1 MADDVTSPRRARGSR
16 IPPHDLTA
24 EESLL
29 GAMMLEPEA
38 IAAAAGVVRADDFYK
53 PAHAHIF
60 DAVHAL
66 YAAGQPVD
74 PVTVAD
80 ELRRNGLLETV
91 GGHQVL
97 VDVMASTP
105 ATTNAAGYARIVEEH
120 ALLRRLI
127 GIAGEIAE
135 IGYSMPEDVTK
146 ALDRAEAMVYDVNQ
160 RRVTDSTSKIEDLLG
175 LNLDRLEH
183 LYGRGDAITG
193 VPTGYVDLDE
203 LLSGLQPSNLVVVGA
218 RPSMGKCVAGDT
230 PIVDPATGDLN
241 TAADVHR
248 AGVGGRHVSVLAL
261 TPGGELRPI
270 QPRAFVDD
278 GFKPVYRVRTR
289 SGREI
294 RTTASHPFLTPGG
307 WRPLADLS
315 TGQCVGVP
323 AAIPVFGHDS
333 LPIDEVL
340 MLAYLVVAP
349 GSDELGPRLW
359 TDNREVATDIEHRG
373 AGYGARVIDR
383 SLPGGARTWD
393 VAPGGALA
401 ELAARHG
408 IAGALADR
416 RVPRAVFR
424 LPRDQLA
431 RFLNRALGAAAA
443 VWHPAGHEPGRVVA
457 ALRSPGLAHD
467 LQHLLLRFGVC
478 ASVRRSVVAVDDAT
492 WVAYELVVD
501 ESPQIIAL
509 AQEIGLLGR
518 EAELGAIVAHARG
531 VARRQRPELVTA
543 GEARSSGS
551 EISGSLATEGT
562 LAAAHPGGRVA
573 PTGEGATLD
582 GPAVAWDEITAIDH
596 EGDEQVYD
604 LTIPEWHNFVAA
616 DVFVHNTSFALGMAA
631 HAALYANQPVLVF
644 SLEMGSLELSQRLL
658 CGEARIDSARVRT
671 GRLSEDDWSRIS
683 QAIGR
688 LASAPIWIDDNPNLT
703 VMEIRAKARRLK
715 SQVGNLGMVV
725 VDYLQLMT
733 GRTRAENRQVEVSE
747 ISRGLKI
754 LARELECPV
763 VALSQLSR
771 QLELRSD
778 KRPMLADLRES
789 GCVAGDTRV
798 LRADTG
804 AEVTIGELAE
814 SGERDIPVW
823 SLDTDLRMVP
833 ATMTNAFPTG
843 VKDVFELRLGSGR
856 TITASANHPFLT
868 VDGWLRLDELTI
880 GNRIAVPRVIPEPKE
895 TQEWPEHEVVL
906 LAHLIGDGC
915 VAPRQPI
922 HYTSADPA
930 CLEAVDAAARRFG
943 IDPRRVEQGNWSH
956 VYLPSPLKLARGR
969 RNPIAAWLDQWGLYG
984 RRSHEKFVPPPVFS
998 LADDQI
1004 ALFLRHLW
1012 ATDGS
1017 IGLYKARGGRRRPRI
1032 YIGTS
1037 SRRLADDVQ
1046 RLFLRLSIQTR
1057 ISPVRS
1063 RHYRPWWTVDVVGAD
1078 NMRRFVSQVG
1088 VFGQRSSSVA
1098 SISAWLQGV
1107 TRSSYRDSLPR
1118 AVLPHVRRAQLDAGI
1133 SAADLARQAGMGG
1146 HQLYVSPLSRERLRA
1161 INAVLNDDHLRRFAF
1176 SDVSWDEVLEISAL
1190 GEALVYDATVEETHN
1205 FIANTI
1211 TVENSIEQDADVVM
1225 FIYRDDV
1232 YHPDS
1237 PDRGQAE
1244 IIVSKHRNGP
1254 TGITRL
1260 AFLEQFTRFANMARV
1275 D

>member
-53 PAHAHIF
+53 PAHSHIF
-60 DAVHAL
+60 DAIHAL

-105 ATTNAAGYARIVEEH
+105 ATTNAGGYARIVEEH

-175 LNLDRLEH
+175 LNLDRLEQ

-218 RPSMGKCVAGDT
+218 RPSMGKCVAWDT
-230 PIVDPATGDLN
+230 PIVDASTGELR
-241 TAADVHR
+241 TAADLHR
-248 AGVGGRHVSVLAL
+248 AGLAGGRVSVLAL
-261 TPGGELRPI
+261 AGAGELRTV
-270 QPRAFVDD
+270 QPHAFVDD
-278 GFKPVYRVRTR
+278 GHKPVYRVRTH
-289 SGREI
+289 SGREV
-294 RTTASHPFLTPGG
+294 RTTASHPFLTPDG
-307 WRPLADLS
+307 WRPLADLAA
-315 TGQCVGVP
+315 GHHVGVP
-323 AAIPVFGHDS
+323 AAIPVFGHDG
-333 LPIDEVL
+333 LPVDEVL
-340 MLAYLVVAP
+340 MLAHMVVAP
-349 GSDELGPRLW
+349 GGDELGPRLW
-359 TDNREVATDIEHRG
+359 TDNPEVATDIQRRG
-373 AGYGARVIDR
+373 AGYGVRVIDR
-383 SLPGGARTWD
+383 TLPGGARTWD
-393 VAPGGALA
+393 VAPSGALA
-401 ELAARHG
+401 DLAARHG
-408 IAGALADR
+408 VTRAPAER

-431 RFLNRALGAAAA
+431 LFLNRALGAIAA
-443 VWHPAGHEPGRVVA
+443 VWHPAGDEPGRLVVT
-457 ALRSPGLAHD
+457 LRSAGLAHD
-467 LQHLLLRFGVC
+467 LQHLLLRFGVR

-492 WVAYELVVD
+492 WAAHELVIA
-501 ESPQIIAL
+501 EGPQIVSL

-518 EAELGAIVAHARG
+518 EAELAAIVAHASRM
-531 VARRQRPELVTA
+531 AAQPRPELVAA
-543 GEARSSGS
+543 GG
-551 EISGSLATEGT
+551 
-562 LAAAHPGGRVA
+562 PGV
-573 PTGEGATLD
+573 TGG
-582 GPAVAWDEITAIDH
+582 GPAAPERSAESHHARALAPAGGGITFDGSVVAWDEITAIEH

-604 LTIPEWHNFVAA
+604 LTIPDWHNFVAA
-616 DVFVHNTSFALGMAA
+616 DVFVHNTSFGLGMAA

-715 SQVGNLGMVV
+715 SQVGTLGMVV

-789 GCVAGDTRV
+789 GCVAGDTKV
-798 LRADTG
+798 LRSDTG
-804 AEVTIGELAE
+804 AEVTIRELAE

-833 ATMTNAFPTG
+833 ATMTRAFPTG

-880 GNRIAVPRVIPEPKE
+880 GSRIAVPRLIPQPKDTE
-895 TQEWPEHEVVL
+895 EWPEHEVVM

-930 CLEAVDAAARRFG
+930 CLEAVEAAARRFG
-943 IDPRRVEQGNWSH
+943 IEPRRVEQGNWSH
-956 VYLPSPLKLARGR
+956 VHLPSPVKLARGR
-969 RNPIAAWLDQWGLYG
+969 HDPIAEWLGQWGLYG
-984 RRSHEKFVPPPVFS
+984 RRSHEMFVPTPVFALS
-998 LADDQI
+998 DDQVG
-1004 ALFLRHLW
+1004 LFLRHLW

-1017 IGLYKARGGRRRPRI
+1017 VRWWGQGRV
-1032 YIGTS
+1032 YYASTS
-1037 SRRLADDVQ
+1037 HRLVDDV
-1046 RLFLRLSIQTR
+1046 RLLLLRLGI
-1057 ISPVRS
+1057 RS
-1063 RHYRPWWTVDVVGAD
+1063 TLRTVGGSSDRPGYQLCVDGRDEQLAFLDRVGA
-1078 NMRRFVSQVG
+1078 VG
-1088 VFGQRSSSVA
+1088 QKVRGAEDLRQR
-1098 SISAWLQGV
+1098 LQGV
-1107 TRSSYRDSLPR
+1107 VANTNVDTVPVAVWARVRSAMRDG
-1118 AVLPHVRRAQLDAGI
+1118 AVTSRQLAAQLGTAYCG
-1133 SAADLARQAGMGG
+1133 STLYKHAPSRSRLARVAD
-1146 HQLYVSPLSRERLRA
+1146 VVDNDVLRA
-1161 INAVLNDDHLRRFAF
+1161 LAS
-1176 SDVSWDEVLEISAL
+1176 SDVFWDGVVGIDAQGSQ
-1190 GEALVYDATVEETHN
+1190 LVFDATVESTHN
-1205 FIANTI
+1205 FIANGI
-1211 TVENSIEQDADVVM
+1211 VAENSIEQDADVVM

-1254 TGITRL
+1254 TGVTRL

>member
-16 IPPHDLTA
+16 VPPHDLTA

-53 PAHAHIF
+53 PAHSHIF

-66 YAAGQPVD
+66 YAGGQPVD

-160 RRVTDSTSKIEDLLG
+160 RRVIDSTSKIEDLLG
-175 LNLDRLEH
+175 LNLDRLEQ

-218 RPSMGKCVAGDT
+218 RPSMGKCVAWDT
-230 PIVDPATGDLN
+230 PIVDPATGELR
-241 TAADVHR
+241 TAADLHR
-248 AGVGGRHVSVLAL
+248 AGVAGGPVSVLAL
-261 TPGGELRPI
+261 AGGGELRPV
-270 QPRAFVDD
+270 QPQAFVDD
-278 GFKPVYRVRTR
+278 GYKPVYRVRTR
-289 SGREI
+289 SGREV

-307 WRPLADLS
+307 WRPLADLAA
-315 TGQCVGVP
+315 GQRVGVP

-333 LPIDEVL
+333 MPIDEVL
-340 MLAYLVVAP
+340 MLAHLVVAP
-349 GSDELGPRLW
+349 GVDELGPRLW

-373 AGYGARVIDR
+373 AGYGVRVIDR
-383 SLPGGARTWD
+383 TLPGGGRTWD
-393 VAPGGALA
+393 VAPSGALA
-401 ELAARHG
+401 DLAERHG
-408 IAGALADR
+408 IAGPLAER

-424 LPRDQLA
+424 LSRDQLA
-431 RFLNRALGAAAA
+431 RFLNRALGAIAA
-443 VWHPAGHEPGRVVA
+443 VWRPAGDEPGRVVVT
-457 ALRSPGLAHD
+457 LRSHGLAHD

-478 ASVRRSVVAVDDAT
+478 ASVRRSVVAVDDTT
-492 WVAYELVVD
+492 WVAHELVVD
-501 ESPQIIAL
+501 EGPQVVAL
-509 AQEIGLLGR
+509 AQETGLLGR

-531 VARRQRPELVTA
+531 LANQDRPELVTVT
-543 GEARSSGS
+543 GARADGPGVGGS
-551 EISGSLATEGT
+551 VDAEPTVEPDYA
-562 LAAAHPGGRVA
+562 GGRVT
-573 PTGEGATLD
+573 PLGEGTTFDA
-582 GPAVAWDEITAIDH
+582 PAVAWDEITAIDY

-604 LTIPEWHNFVAA
+604 LTVPQWHNFVAA
-616 DVFVHNTSFALGMAA
+616 DIFVHNTSFALGMAA

-715 SQVGNLGMVV
+715 SQVGTLGMVV
-725 VDYLQLMT
+725 VDYLQLMS

-789 GCVAGDTRV
+789 GCVAGDTKV
-798 LRADTG
+798 LRSDTG
-804 AEVTIGELAE
+804 AEVTIRELAE

-833 ATMTNAFPTG
+833 AAMSHAFPTG
-843 VKDVFELRLGSGR
+843 IKDVFELRLGSGR
-856 TITASANHPFLT
+856 TVTASANHPFLT

-880 GNRIAVPRVIPEPKE
+880 GSRIAVPRVMPEPKE
-895 TQEWPEHEVVL
+895 AQEWPEHEVVL
-906 LAHLIGDGC
+906 LAHLIGGGC
-915 VAPRQPI
+915 VAPDQPVL
-922 HYTSADPA
+922 YTSADPA
-930 CLEAVDAAARRFG
+930 CLEAVEAAARQFG
-943 IDPRRVEQGNWSH
+943 IEPRRVEQGSRSH
-956 VYLPSPLKLARGR
+956 VHLPWPAELAGR
-969 RNPIAAWLDQWGLYG
+969 RNPIADWLDQSGLHG
-984 RRSHEKFVPPPVFS
+984 RHSHEKFVPPPVFA
-998 LADDQI
+998 LCDDQV

-1012 ATDGS
+1012 ATGGCAGGWGQPREHYASTSRQLLDDVRLLLLRFGIRSTLRTVGGSPDGL
-1017 IGLYKARGGRRRPRI
+1017 GYQLCLEGRDEQLAFLARVDAAGNRCPG
-1032 YIGTS
+1032 
-1037 SRRLADDVQ
+1037 ADDV
-1046 RLFLRLSIQTR
+1046 
-1057 ISPVRS
+1057 
-1063 RHYRPWWTVDVVGAD
+1063 
-1078 NMRRFVSQVG
+1078 
-1088 VFGQRSSSVA
+1088 
-1098 SISAWLQGV
+1098 
-1107 TRSSYRDSLPR
+1107 
-1118 AVLPHVRRAQLDAGI
+1118 
-1133 SAADLARQAGMGG
+1133 
-1146 HQLYVSPLSRERLRA
+1146 RERLPGVEESPDVDTVPVAVWARVKSAMRDGA
-1161 INAVLNDDHLRRFAF
+1161 ISSHQLEQRLGTAAGGSMLYKHAPSRSRLARVAEIVDDNVLRFLAS
-1176 SDVSWDEVLEISAL
+1176 SDVFWDRVVGI
-1190 GEALVYDATVEETHN
+1190 EARGQQLVFDATVESTHN
-1205 FIANTI
+1205 FVANGIIA
-1211 TVENSIEQDADVVM
+1211 ENSIEQDADVVM

-1232 YHPDS
+1232 YHSDS

-1254 TGITRL
+1254 TGVTRL

>member
-1 MADDVTSPRRARGSR
+1 MADDVTSSRRLRGGR

-53 PAHAHIF
+53 PAHSHIF

-127 GIAGEIAE
+127 GVAGEIAE
-135 IGYSMPEDVTK
+135 MGYSVPEDVTK

-175 LNLDRLEH
+175 LNLDRLEQ

-218 RPSMGKCVAGDT
+218 RPSMGKCVAWDT
-230 PIVDPATGDLN
+230 PIVDPATGELVA
-241 TAADVHR
+241 AADLHR
-248 AGVGGRHVSVLAL
+248 AGIAGNPVSVLAL
-261 TPGGELRPI
+261 GDAGELRPI
-270 QPRAFVDD
+270 RPSAFVDD
-278 GFKPVYRVRTR
+278 GRKPVYRVRTR
-289 SGREI
+289 SGREV

-307 WRPLADLS
+307 WRPLADLA
-315 TGQCVGVP
+315 TGQSVGVP
-323 AAIPVFGHDS
+323 AAIPVFGDDR

-340 MLAYLVVAP
+340 MLAHLVVAP
-349 GSDELGPRLW
+349 GGDELGPRLW
-359 TDNREVATDIEHRG
+359 TDNPEVATDIESRG
-373 AGYGARVIDR
+373 TGYGVRVVDR
-383 SLPGGARTWD
+383 TLPGGACTWD
-393 VAPGGALA
+393 VAPS
-401 ELAARHG
+401 
-408 IAGALADR
+408 GALADLADRHGIVGSPAER

-431 RFLNRALGAAAA
+431 LFLNRALGAVAA
-443 VWHPAGHEPGRVVA
+443 VWHLAADEPGRVVMT
-457 ALRSPGLAHD
+457 LRSPGLAHD
-467 LQHLLLRFGVC
+467 LQHLLLRFGIG
-478 ASVRRSVVAVDDAT
+478 ASVCSPVVAVDDAT
-492 WVAYELVVD
+492 WVAHELVVD
-501 ESPQIIAL
+501 EPRQIVAL
-509 AQEIGLLGR
+509 VHEIGLLGR
-518 EAELGAIVAHARG
+518 KGELAVIVAQARG
-531 VARRQRPELVTA
+531 LTQREHPELVSVGKA
-543 GEARSSGS
+543 G
-551 EISGSLATEGT
+551 
-562 LAAAHPGGRVA
+562 AAAPTTPTVPTVSAGPGVGA
-573 PTGEGATLD
+573 PPAPERPAFEGA
-582 GPAVAWDEITAIDH
+582 AVAWDEITAIDY
-596 EGDEQVYD
+596 EGNEQVYD
-604 LTIPEWHNFVAA
+604 LTIPIWHNFVAA

-631 HAALYANQPVLVF
+631 HAALYANQPALVF

-658 CGEARIDSARVRT
+658 CGEARIDSTRVRT

-715 SQVGNLGMVV
+715 SQVGSLGMVV

-789 GCVAGDTRV
+789 G
-798 LRADTG
+798 
-804 AEVTIGELAE
+804 
-814 SGERDIPVW
+814 
-823 SLDTDLRMVP
+823 
-833 ATMTNAFPTG
+833 
-843 VKDVFELRLGSGR
+843 
-856 TITASANHPFLT
+856 
-868 VDGWLRLDELTI
+868 
-880 GNRIAVPRVIPEPKE
+880 
-895 TQEWPEHEVVL
+895 
-906 LAHLIGDGC
+906 
-915 VAPRQPI
+915 
-922 HYTSADPA
+922 
-930 CLEAVDAAARRFG
+930 
-943 IDPRRVEQGNWSH
+943 
-956 VYLPSPLKLARGR
+956 
-969 RNPIAAWLDQWGLYG
+969 
-984 RRSHEKFVPPPVFS
+984 
-998 LADDQI
+998 
-1004 ALFLRHLW
+1004 
-1012 ATDGS
+1012 
-1017 IGLYKARGGRRRPRI
+1017 
-1032 YIGTS
+1032 
-1037 SRRLADDVQ
+1037 
-1046 RLFLRLSIQTR
+1046 
-1057 ISPVRS
+1057 
-1063 RHYRPWWTVDVVGAD
+1063 
-1078 NMRRFVSQVG
+1078 
-1088 VFGQRSSSVA
+1088 
-1098 SISAWLQGV
+1098 
-1107 TRSSYRDSLPR
+1107 
-1118 AVLPHVRRAQLDAGI
+1118 
-1133 SAADLARQAGMGG
+1133 
-1146 HQLYVSPLSRERLRA
+1146 
-1161 INAVLNDDHLRRFAF
+1161 
-1176 SDVSWDEVLEISAL
+1176 
-1190 GEALVYDATVEETHN
+1190 
-1205 FIANTI
+1205 
-1211 TVENSIEQDADVVM
+1211 SIEQDADVVM

-1254 TGITRL
+1254 TGVTRL